1 MPVKLPNRLNSEV
14 LKRLAQPGEPFMLIL
29 ATNVGDVS
37 PYELC
42 DENGRSY
49 VFRWDVK
56 EGCHVLRVPVSVW
69 TQNRRALALA
79 LFDTRSRNGPN
90 LVPVPEFPTQQG
102 SSVAE
107 RGTHNSEVG
116 GAIPSPATIMKPVE
130 AASVLSPYDLGAIK
144 QAMLDASLIKP
155 VEAKVETLEDAV
167 SEDKPVVESEISEEP
182 TEVGDAAHPLEELL
196 NDGEEFLHV
205 VIARTVATKPARVA
219 DLVESLG
226 ASKEDVVAAIA
237 YEGSGL
243 VNASGWVKLKTEA

>member
-14 LKRLAQPGEPFMLIL
+14 LKRLAVPGEPFMLIL

-90 LVPVPEFPTQQG
+90 LVPVPEFQTQQG

-107 RGTHNSEVG
+107 RGTHNSEVE

-130 AASVLSPYDLGAIK
+130 AASVLTPYDVEAIK
-144 QAMLDASLIKP
+144 QATG
-155 VEAKVETLEDAV
+155 EAKAETPEDAV
-167 SEDKPVVESEISEEP
+167 SDDKPVVASETIEDL
-182 TEVGDAAHPLEELL
+182 GAD
-196 NDGEEFLHV
+196 EEFLHV
-205 VIARTVATKPARVA
+205 AIAKVVAERPSRVA
-219 DLVESLG
+219 ELAQLLDTTE
-226 ASKEDVVAAIA
+226 EDVRVAIA

>member
-90 LVPVPEFPTQQG
+90 LVPIPEFQSQDGAEAARLTHNQKAEG
-102 SSVAE
+102 SS
-107 RGTHNSEVG
+107 
-116 GAIPSPATIMKPVE
+116 PSPATTMKPVE
-130 AASVLSPYDLGAIK
+130 AASVLTPYDVAAIAK
-144 QAMLDASLIKP
+144 ATSDAPPLPP
-155 VEAKVETLEDAV
+155 VEVEVEGPTGEAAVDAEDTLAPE
-167 SEDKPVVESEISEEP
+167 
-182 TEVGDAAHPLEELL
+182 
-196 NDGEEFLHV
+196 EEFLHV
-205 VIARTVATKPARVA
+205 AIARVVAAKPARVA
-219 DLVESLG
+219 DLVEKLG
-226 ASKEDVVAAIA
+226 ASKDDVVAAIA

-243 VNASGWVKLKTEA
+243 VNTSGWVKLKTEA